1 MMEYGATFSIFIPDT
16 TFGIGAIDNLGALA
30 KSLGSRK
37 PLVITDKGIISAG
50 LLDKAKASLEKT
62 GIPFA
67 LFDGCLPDAP
77 LSVIQKCSRV
87 ARDGNHD
94 LLIALGGGS
103 VMDTVKVAGVFATA
117 DKELRYYVG
126 MHKVERPGLP
136 TLLIPTT
143 AGTSAEWTW
152 VAVVTDDLDPGR
164 VAKKSMYST
173 FLRPRAVI
181 VDPLMTLNLS
191 PRATAETGI
200 DTLSHAIEA
209 HTTWKANLVSDMFTE
224 KVISLVAQNLRSA
237 YGKGSKNMEARCNMA
252 IGASL
257 GFAYMVS
264 GAGIIHGM
272 GYPLQMKTHISH
284 GESMA
289 ILMPP
294 VMEFNLVAHVPRF
307 ARIAE
312 LMGETVPELSLR
324 AKAQRSVEAVRQL
337 IQDVRMP
344 LRMRDVGVQKEDIP
358 GFVEAVFTNSPHL
371 IDGNCRHV
379 TREEMAEIYE
389 AAW

>member
-1 MMEYGATFSIFIPDT
+1 MH
-16 TFGIGAIDNLGALA
+16 
-30 KSLGSRK
+30 R
-37 PLVITDKGIISAG
+37 V
-50 LLDKAKASLEKT
+50 EK
-62 GIPFA
+62 
-67 LFDGCLPDAP
+67 
-77 LSVIQKCSRV
+77 
-87 ARDGNHD
+87 
-94 LLIALGGGS
+94 
-103 VMDTVKVAGVFATA
+103 
-117 DKELRYYVG
+117 
-126 MHKVERPGLP
+126 PGLP
-136 TLLIPTT
+136 TILIPTT

-152 VAVVTDDLDPGR
+152 VAVVTDDLEPGK

-173 FLRPRAVI
+173 YLRPRAVI
-181 VDPLMTLNLS
+181 VDPLMTLNL
-191 PRATAETGI
+191 PPKATAETGM

-237 YGKGSKNMEARCNMA
+237 YGKGSKNLEARYHMA

-289 ILMPP
+289 ILMPS
-294 VMEFNLVAHVPRF
+294 VMEFNLVANVPRF

-312 LMGETVPELSLR
+312 LMGEIVPELSLR

-337 IQDVRMP
+337 IQDVRLP
-344 LRMRDVGVQKEDIP
+344 LRMREVGVHKEDIP
-358 GFVEAVFTNSPHL
+358 GFVEAVFINSPHL
-371 IDGNCRHV
+371 VDGNCRNV
-379 TREEMAEIYE
+379 TREEMAGIYE